1 MEIKLR
7 ILKLVLYYSSLGREF
22 TFHGENGKLETCAV
36 PRTWV
41 MAQRRKIIICG
52 YGLTGTGKA
61 FWKKVATKILTSCEF
76 GRDYFTCLRES
87 GGLM

>member
-1 MEIKLR
+1 M
-7 ILKLVLYYSSLGREF
+7 F
-22 TFHGENGKLETCAV
+22 TFHRENGKLETCAV

-52 YGLTGTGKA
+52 YGLPGTGKA

-76 GRDYFTCLRES
+76 GRDYFTCLKES
-87 GGLM
+87 GGLMSIKIFPLLYTFLYSLQAT

>member
-1 MEIKLR
+1 M
-7 ILKLVLYYSSLGREF
+7 F

-36 PRTWV
+36 PRTWA

-87 GGLM
+87 GGLMSIKIFPLIYTFLYSLQAT